1 MAPLKQQQPADQ
13 TEPVTKEQL
22 AEAFEVGYRAGLKR
36 AIQTL
41 CLLETKTKEKP

>member
-1 MAPLKQQQPADQ
+1 MKQHEPADQ
-13 TEPVTKEQL
+13 AEPVTKEQL

-41 CLLETKTKEKP
+41 RILGGPRLANV